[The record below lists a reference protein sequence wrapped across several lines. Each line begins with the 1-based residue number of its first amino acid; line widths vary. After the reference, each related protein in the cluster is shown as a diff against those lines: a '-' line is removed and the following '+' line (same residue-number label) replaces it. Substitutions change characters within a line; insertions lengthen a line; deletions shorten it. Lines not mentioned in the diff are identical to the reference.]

1 MSIDISCYVKSP
13 EIETQEILDKFI
25 NDNTCILQGFYKF
38 SGVSKIYGKNELENI
53 SDRVERY
60 LEETNILMAEEFG
73 FNGARS
79 MFVIYVLDKT
89 FSGINI
95 PELVVMLKNI
105 FGEKN
110 ILALFEG
117 ETAL

>member
-1 MSIDISCYVKSP
+1 MSIDISCYVKNP
-13 EIETQEILDKFI
+13 EIETRKILDKFV
-25 NDNTCILQGFYKF
+25 NDNACLLQGFYKF
-38 SGVSKIYGKNELENI
+38 SDVSKIYEKNELENI

-60 LEETNILMAEEFG
+60 LEETNILIAEEFG
-73 FNGARS
+73 FNCARS
-79 MFVIYVLDKT
+79 IFVIYVLDKT

-95 PELVVMLKNI
+95 PELVIKLKNI
-105 FGEKN
+105 FGEEN